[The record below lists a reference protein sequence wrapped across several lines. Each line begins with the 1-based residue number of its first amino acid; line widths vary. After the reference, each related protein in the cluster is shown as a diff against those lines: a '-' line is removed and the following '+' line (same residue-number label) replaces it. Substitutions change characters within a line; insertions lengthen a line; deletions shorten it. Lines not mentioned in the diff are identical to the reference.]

1 MPSLSPP
8 KIFLPL
14 FLVMIID
21 SYANEEQVYTYLSAK
36 CPFLTRG
43 YPRSAFE
50 GIDGEV
56 FLGLSSDT
64 VDMIFPNLSV
74 KEKGLLLA
82 RVEGARFGEQS
93 RTGTPRSATTPR
105 IHPTTV
111 TPPFTLTTSEGEPKQ
126 EVTVKKFVDEEKVA
140 PREVTPPLPAPNS
153 DSQYRET
160 FHPIILPRA
169 EELPRIL
176 FEFWRHSTTD
186 GRDDFLAETWIPN
199 LKEIELR
206 SETFR
211 LALRRCIESRSSM
224 IGGARIVAARK
235 WFGALIL
242 SGRYFRVDN
251 RLELFFMEVKEIEL
265 IGWDS
270 DLYYFKLF
278 SFVPGGNL
286 NHVYTSN
293 KLSIGSGRFNSFP
306 SSSSNSVEFD
316 EQITMRFGLAKL
328 GQDTGFE
335 PVLGAP
341 CTPSPTHHHGGK
353 PTSPKNV
360 KHFTNKTT
368 TPVSNVDVLRA
379 IMMRSPE
386 TPPIGDPQYDRIL
399 SLHDLMLMVHSGS
412 TQALDPVK
420 NRFEFALLPTHEVS
434 ALRGTEF
441 MLRSMA
447 QVEALRSDSA
457 YMRNHSQVIELVL
470 SSWGFGE
477 DQPSAPSAWQGHT
490 WLLRHALL
498 SAIILDNNEEAKR
511 LVKVAKELSLTRQID
526 LGETGFGEAVMT
538 LDGDREQ
545 AYIFWD
551 SHESHSGGQRI
562 KSPYLPGERS
572 TLSSLMNFVIKNGA
586 VL

>member
-1 MPSLSPP
+1 MS
-8 KIFLPL
+8 
-14 FLVMIID
+14 ID
-21 SYANEEQVYTYLSAK
+21 SNSNEDQVYTYLSTK
-36 CPFLTRG
+36 CSFLTRA
-43 YPRSAFE
+43 YERSVFE

-56 FLGLSSDT
+56 FLGLTNDT
-64 VDMIFPNLSV
+64 VEMIFPNISL
-74 KEKGLLLA
+74 KDKGLLLA

-93 RTGTPRSATTPR
+93 RAGTPRSVATPKPIPTPR
-105 IHPTTV
+105 IHPTV
-111 TPPFTLTTSEGEPKQ
+111 TPPFTLTTSEGEEKHQ
-126 EVTVKKFVDEEKVA
+126 EAVVKVTEEQKRVPPLA
-140 PREVTPPLPAPNS
+140 REVTPPIPVA
-153 DSQYRET
+153 DTQYRDSY
-160 FHPIILPRA
+160 HPIVLPRA

-176 FEFWRHSTTD
+176 CEFWRHSTTD
-186 GRDDFLAETWIPN
+186 GKDDFLAETWLPN

-211 LALRRCIESRSSM
+211 LALRRCIESRTSM
-224 IGGARIVAARK
+224 LGGSRIVAARK

-251 RLELFFMEVKEIEL
+251 RLDLFVMEVKEIEL
-265 IGWDS
+265 IGWES
-270 DLYYFKLF
+270 DMYYFKLYT
-278 SFVPGGNL
+278 FVPGGNL

-293 KLSIGSGRFNSFP
+293 KLPIGSGRFNNFP
-306 SSSSNSVEFD
+306 NSSSSSNSVEFD
-316 EQITMRFGLAKL
+316 EQITMRFGVAKL

-335 PVLGAP
+335 PVIGAAS
-341 CTPSPTHHHGGK
+341 TPSPTNRNR
-353 PTSPKNV
+353 SNSSVVKNL
-360 KHFTNKTT
+360 KIFTNKTT
-368 TPVSNVDVLRA
+368 SPVSNVEVLRL

-386 TPPIGDPQYDRIL
+386 TPPLGDPQYDRIL
-399 SLHDLMLMVHSGS
+399 SLHDLLVMLHNGS
-412 TQALDPVK
+412 TQALDPCR

-457 YMRNHSQVIELVL
+457 YMHNHSQVIELLL
-470 SSWGFGE
+470 SSWGFGA
-477 DQPSAPSAWQGHT
+477 DQPLVPSAWQGHT

-498 SAIILDNNEEAKR
+498 SAIILDNTDEAKR
-511 LVKVAKELSLTRQID
+511 LVKVAKELSTTRQID
-526 LGETGFGEAVMT
+526 LAETGFGEAVLT

-545 AYIFWD
+545 AQIFWD

-562 KSPYLPGERS
+562 KSPYLPSERS